1 MDFKVGDEVYIR
13 KDIESIEHSGLTL
26 EMKRYA
32 GVRGKIIN
40 VCLTHNKIEHYYLK
54 IDDSCGDMSFYWWL
68 AEWLEP
74 TCDFDLKD
82 ECEESFLAF
91 LAE

>member
-13 KDIESIEHSGLTL
+13 KDIGRIENAGLTFG
-26 EMKRYA
+26 MKKCA
-32 GVRGKIIN
+32 GTHAKII
-40 VCLTHNKIEHYYLK
+40 KIHTTMQGINHYYLK
-54 IDDSCGDMSFYWWL
+54 IDDSYDDMSFYWWL

-82 ECEESFLAF
+82 ECGESFLAF